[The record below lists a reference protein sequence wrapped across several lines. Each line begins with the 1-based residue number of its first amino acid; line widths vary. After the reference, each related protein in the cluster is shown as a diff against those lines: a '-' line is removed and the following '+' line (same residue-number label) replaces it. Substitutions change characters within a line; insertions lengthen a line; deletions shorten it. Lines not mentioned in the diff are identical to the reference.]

1 MELDVNESIEFMKR
15 LLNVMEWVDENVP
28 GIPEAPAVQKL
39 RQALQKQLQ
48 GEHTHLP
55 DAIPIILTGA

>member
-1 MELDVNESIEFMKR
+1 MD
-15 LLNVMEWVDENVP
+15 WVDENVP

-55 DAIPIILTGA
+55 NAIPIIMIGA